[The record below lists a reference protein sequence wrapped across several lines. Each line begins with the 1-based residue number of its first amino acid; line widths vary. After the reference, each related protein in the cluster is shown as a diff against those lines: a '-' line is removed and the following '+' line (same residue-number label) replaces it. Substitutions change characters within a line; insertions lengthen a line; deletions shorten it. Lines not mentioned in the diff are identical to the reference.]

1 MNKELKDIYKTH
13 AGKISDKWQIYL
25 EEYEEKFKKYRNGPI
40 GLLEIGIQNGGSL
53 EIYSEYFPNAEKII
67 GCDIHP
73 NCHLLKYNSK
83 VVSVIV
89 GDANSQNVM
98 QMIQSYGEFD
108 IIIDDGS
115 HTSSDI
121 VNSFCNYFGSLRQ
134 GGLYVIEDLHCS
146 YWQGF
151 DGGLFHPLSSINFL
165 KRLVDIINHEHWG
178 LPRGREYLLTNFA
191 ANFGA
196 RIENLQLEMIH
207 SIEFVNS
214 MCFIK
219 KLSGDANLS
228 GLRVIAGTESLV
240 EAPHPDAYGQ
250 IIQSPTQEQNF
261 WANRAFLPE
270 DELAACYREIEGLR
284 AALGASSKR

>member
-1 MNKELKDIYKTH
+1 MTIPMNKELKDIYKTH

-134 GGLYVIEDLHCS
+134 GGCMS
-146 YWQGF
+146 
-151 DGGLFHPLSSINFL
+151 L
-165 KRLVDIINHEHWG
+165 KIYIAAT
-178 LPRGREYLLTNFA
+178 GRVLMVGYFT
-191 ANFGA
+191 
-196 RIENLQLEMIH
+196 RCPQ
-207 SIEFVNS
+207 
-214 MCFIK
+214 
-219 KLSGDANLS
+219 
-228 GLRVIAGTESLV
+228 
-240 EAPHPDAYGQ
+240 
-250 IIQSPTQEQNF
+250 
-261 WANRAFLPE
+261 
-270 DELAACYREIEGLR
+270 
-284 AALGASSKR
+284 